1 MRLLMPRFHTSRAL
15 YTVTWAENSHPPPLN
30 PAKSSPS
37 LRPGLN
43 VISHGITSLDFL
55 HMILHVKCHTMVW
68 QLPGT
73 DCMTVWPLSSDSL
86 RFYGVIQ
93 YFKETHTRIINR
105 KNSTVLLSFRNKN
118 LNLEQY
124 FLIVDYFVVVSYLD
138 SLTVLKNCHHG
149 AIQPTSLPEKIRFLA
164 IIIHFKYKMLQLIE

>member
-1 MRLLMPRFHTSRAL
+1 MSDRLGRSVCFTGGEDALLGSSSHRWKKRPSQPYRSRA
-15 YTVTWAENSHPPPLN
+15 E
-30 PAKSSPS
+30 
-37 LRPGLN
+37 
-43 VISHGITSLDFL
+43 
-55 HMILHVKCHTMVW
+55 
-68 QLPGT
+68 
-73 DCMTVWPLSSDSL
+73 TVWPLSSDSL

-93 YFKETHTRIINR
+93 YFKETHTRIIDR

-124 FLIVDYFVVVSYLD
+124 FLIVDYFVVVSNLD
-138 SLTVLKNCHHG
+138 SLTVLKNCQHG